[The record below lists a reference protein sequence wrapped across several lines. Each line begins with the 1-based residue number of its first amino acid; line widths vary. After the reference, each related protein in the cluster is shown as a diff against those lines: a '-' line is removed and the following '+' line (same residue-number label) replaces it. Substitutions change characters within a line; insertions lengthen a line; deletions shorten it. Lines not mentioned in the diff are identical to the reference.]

1 MRQVKSASIEI
12 LIGVVFYFA
21 IASALTYPMIFHL
34 DEVVI
39 GGGEL
44 GGWFWRQWWHFEEIR
59 ALNSIDLGVIG
70 TIEALVSLGRFPETG
85 NILDLI
91 LLSYPLR
98 EWVGVPMDHNLKI
111 LIILT
116 GNGLCGYTLARTFTD
131 SKLVALGAGI
141 VAIINP
147 LVIQDINKLGLR
159 QTFLW
164 WLLLFPV
171 FLQRASTQGTI
182 LSGLKVGICFTL
194 ISAFYWFY
202 GLFAGMLGV
211 IWILWWFIKK
221 RPPWRLASRWLSS
234 AAIVAIIGVFFFLI
248 PYFSADSDDSN
259 RGGVEHLPEVTFF
272 VPYPAY
278 DTIASAPER
287 PTNYRENV
295 LSSLHRGIDSAW
307 PADYIVDPRHGVLA
321 FPLTV
326 FFAGIVLSFR
336 RKEARVWLFIWMV
349 FWIGTLGPFL
359 KIGAQKDTSDVFMI
373 GEYVVRLPYVFM
385 FQFIPGMSRMFA
397 PYRMCSIVVV
407 ASVILVAI
415 GLNELRSDRRRLAA
429 ISFIILTVLQPFYRF
444 DLGPLGEFDA
454 RPSMWRIPI
463 QISAMKIPQW
473 YQNLD
478 SDGWEGIIE
487 LPLEQQQDLLCTYQS
502 IHERKVYRSWA
513 TVPAIPPWIR
523 HSGGGLDGR
532 RMRWLAKSE
541 PRGDKTEDLFRD
553 ISRDP
558 IAAKIEELDSEALN
572 LLLNYGSYRWLIVHQ
587 RGYYLVDPNQGD
599 ILYRDV
605 VRRLS
610 EELILEPE
618 RIIEQEAFEWPGKT
632 RHFAVGPAWIP
643 WASQEVQ
650 KPVQDMPREYEMSVF
665 DLHQW
670 NQYHGEEK

>member
-1 MRQVKSASIEI
+1 MKKFKNTALEV
-12 LIGVVFYFA
+12 IGCLFFYFLV
-21 IASALTYPMIFHL
+21 ASVLTWPMVAHI

-59 ALNSIDLGVIG
+59 ALKSVDLGFIG
-70 TIEALVSLGRFPETG
+70 SIEALVSLGRFPETG
-85 NILDLI
+85 NILDL
-91 LLSYPLR
+91 LLMSYPLR
-98 EWVGVPMDHNLKI
+98 EWVGIPMDHNIKI
-111 LIILT
+111 LIILV
-116 GNGLCGYTLARTFTD
+116 GNGLCGYVLARTFTD
-131 SKLVALGAGI
+131 SRLVALGAGL

-171 FLQRASTQGTI
+171 FLKRARRTGTI
-182 LSGLKVGICFTL
+182 IDGMQVGLCYTL

-202 GLFAGMLGV
+202 GLFAGMFGFIWLGWH
-211 IWILWWFIKK
+211 WIKEP
-221 RPPWRLASRWLSS
+221 PPWRFESRWLTS
-234 AAIVAIIGVFFFLI
+234 AAFVGIIGVFLFLM
-248 PYFSADSDDSN
+248 PYFSSDVDDSD
-259 RGGVEHLPEVTFF
+259 RGGVEKLPEVTFLLA
-272 VPYPAY
+272 YPAY

-307 PADYIVDPRHGVLA
+307 PADYVIDPRHGVLA
-321 FPLTV
+321 FPLSV
-326 FFAGIVLSFR
+326 FIAGIIFAFR
-336 RKEARVWLFIWMV
+336 KKRARVWLVIWLV
-349 FWIGTLGPFL
+349 FWLGTLGPFL
-359 KIGAQKDTSDVFMI
+359 KIGAQKDTADVIML
-373 GEYVVRLPYVFM
+373 GEYVVRLPYVLM

-397 PYRMCSIVVV
+397 PYRMCSMVVV

-415 GLNELRSDRRRLAA
+415 GLDELRSDRRRW
-429 ISFIILTVLQPFYRF
+429 ISIGFIVATILQPFYRF
-444 DLGPLGEFDA
+444 DIGPLNEFDA

-473 YQNLD
+473 YQELD
-478 SDGWEGIIE
+478 PEGWEGIIE

-502 IHERKVYRSWA
+502 IHQRKVYRSWA
-513 TVPAIPPWIR
+513 TVPAIPTWIR
-523 HSGGGLDGR
+523 HSGGGLEGR

-541 PRGDKTEDLFRD
+541 PRGDKMEDLFRSM
-553 ISRDP
+553 SRESLTSN
-558 IAAKIEELDSEALN
+558 IEELQSKDLN
-572 LLLNYGSYRWLIVHQ
+572 LLMQYGSYRWIIVHQ
-587 RGYYLVDPNQGD
+587 RGYYLVDSNQGD

-610 EELILEPE
+610 ETLALEPE

-650 KPVQDMPREYEMSVF
+650 KPVQDMPRRYEMAIF
-665 DLHQW
+665 DLYEW
-670 NQYHGEEK
+670 EDYILEK